1 MTVARRLG
9 LALGLHFL
17 LLLGLLVFHLR
28 TIRHAVTTAHEL
40 SEVSANLVI
49 SASRQLAR
57 VARLEESAA
66 KYAVTRD
73 AGYLFQ
79 FDTVRTQLTAEL
91 EQWAALPASDE
102 EARAIAVTLAA
113 WEPLRFAPATD
124 GDWGAMRTP
133 LAAVSIGAQQ
143 AMRARLALAADDAAR
158 ATRLSWL
165 AAAGALVLAV
175 LTAWLLARS
184 ITGPLRRLAA
194 GTREVAKG
202 RFGYRLDTRRGD
214 EFAQVAEAFN
224 TMTERLG
231 ALDSMKQDFVS
242 SVSHDLKSPLASL
255 RETTTLLL
263 DGVPGPLTARQHRL
277 LTLQRESA
285 DRLGTM
291 IAKLLD
297 LSRLEAGLPL
307 AIREEPLVPML
318 EAAAAHAA
326 AAGLERDVRV
336 AVTVDGG
343 RDAVLAC
350 DADRVRQLIDN
361 LLENAVKF
369 SPRGALVE
377 LAFTAR
383 GDVALLGVADRGPGI
398 APELRE
404 RVFERFYQTSEGRA
418 VHGRGVGLGLSIVRE
433 IAHAH
438 GGSIEIEGRE
448 GGGTVFRVRIPG
460 LVPAPQ
466 QAVGA
471 GARTALEQEG
481 ATADG
486 RRGGAAATR
495 VAALTFALLS
505 LGLGGCG
512 TQRRS
517 AFDDHLRA
525 GRWTEAAAAFERD
538 SARHDDPDALR
549 RIADLHAT
557 PGRPEWDPRRAAQLY
572 ASARR
577 HGGPGWVMPGGS
589 ARSAA
594 LVEQV
599 IRLQEAHLA
608 SQREATVRL
617 ARADAD
623 IALLRAERDSLAR
636 VAAAS
641 DGEIASRARLIARL
655 ERSLQERE
663 AEARQLRQSL
673 ERLKAIDL
681 KPQAPRHR

>member
-17 LLLGLLVFHLR
+17 LLLALLTFHLR

-66 KYAVTRD
+66 KFAVTRD
-73 AGYLFQ
+73 EGYLFQ
-79 FDTVRTQLTAEL
+79 FDTVRAQFSAEM
-91 EQWAALPASDE
+91 EQWATLPAGED
-102 EARAIAVTLAA
+102 EARAIEAA
-113 WEPLRFAPATD
+113 LGTWEAIRLEPPAT
-124 GDWGAMRTP
+124 GDWTSMRSP
-133 LAAVSIGAQQ
+133 LAAVSVTAQHT
-143 AMRARLALAADDAAR
+143 MRARLALAADEAAR

-165 AAAGALVLAV
+165 AAAGALLLAV

-214 EFAQVAEAFN
+214 EFAQVADAFN

-231 ALDSMKQDFVS
+231 ALDRMKQDFVS

-307 AIREEPLVPML
+307 AIRSEPLVPLL
-318 EAAAAHAA
+318 EAAVAHAA
-326 AAGLERDVRV
+326 AAGAEREVRV
-336 AVTVDGG
+336 ALTVAVTGG
-343 RDAVLAC
+343 RDPVLAC
-350 DADRVRQLIDN
+350 DADRVRQLVDN

-377 LAFTAR
+377 LSLEAR
-383 GDVALLGVADRGPGI
+383 DGVAHLAVADRGPGI
-398 APELRE
+398 APELRD
-404 RVFERFYQTSEGRA
+404 RVFERFYQTSEGRS
-418 VHGRGVGLGLSIVRE
+418 VHGRGVGLGLTIVRE

-438 GGSIEIEGRE
+438 GGTIGIEGRE
-448 GGGTVFRVRIPG
+448 GGGTVFRVRLPG
-460 LVPAPQ
+460 LEE
-466 QAVGA
+466 A
-471 GARTALEQEG
+471 GTAL
-481 ATADG
+481 D
-486 RRGGAAATR
+486 GAALEHEPPAAERRPGTHAVSTR
-495 VAALTFALLS
+495 VATLALALGALACGGHRRPAFEAH
-505 LGLGGCG
+505 LG
-512 TQRRS
+512 
-517 AFDDHLRA
+517 A
-525 GRWTEAAAAFERD
+525 GRWTEAIAAFERD
-538 SARHDDPDALR
+538 SARHEDPEALR
-549 RIADLHAT
+549 RIADLHAV
-557 PGRPEWDPRRAAQLY
+557 PQRPEWDPVRAAELY
-572 ASARR
+572 ERARR
-577 HGGPGWVMPGGS
+577 HAGRGWEMPAAS

-594 LVEQV
+594 LVEEV
-599 IRLQEAHLA
+599 L
-608 SQREATVRL
+608 REREERL
-617 ARADAD
+617 AVAHEANVRVARVEAEL
-623 IALLRAERDSLAR
+623 AALRAERDSLGR
-636 VAAAS
+636 LVAAS
-641 DGEIASRARLIARL
+641 DGEIAIRARLIARL

-663 AEARQLRQSL
+663 AEARQLRQAL

-681 KPQAPRHR
+681 KPQAPRLH